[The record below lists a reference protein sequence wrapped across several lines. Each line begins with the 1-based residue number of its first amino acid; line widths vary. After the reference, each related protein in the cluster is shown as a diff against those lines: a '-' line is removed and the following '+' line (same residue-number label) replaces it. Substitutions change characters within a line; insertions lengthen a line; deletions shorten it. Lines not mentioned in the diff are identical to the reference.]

1 MLQKTFSKNEAKEVI
16 IKEAKTKEE
25 MSLSSLAKKNAKQ
38 SLTEKLYDTQ
48 SNSNLI
54 EQLAKK
60 FDLNQNTNLIEV
72 YDNSH
77 IQGSDCVGALIT
89 FSMRVLKRK
98 DKWHKK

>member
-1 MLQKTFSKNEAKEVI
+1 MPKLIITNHKIFEKDLLQKTFSKKEAKDVI

-60 FDLNQNTNLIEV
+60 FDLNQNTKLIF
-72 YDNSH
+72 
-77 IQGSDCVGALIT
+77 CIT
-89 FSMRVLKRK
+89 
-98 DKWHKK
+98 